1 MSKLTARDVMT
12 KGVIW
17 CRDTDK
23 AKNAARIMESK
34 RVRRLPVIEQEDGR
48 HARSWR
54 HLSRS
59 VAEDGSQ
66 SDQGS
71 FGSSPVRLGSGPNDA
86 RRDTQSEGLPRRS
99 REYFAKKHGITR
111 DQAQRLIKRSHNE
124 AAAKLKAAI
133 VRRAERLL
141 NRPQTEGSYRA
152 AGATPAAADSA
163 YCIPTVSS
171 LRPRQLQPYR

>member
-1 MSKLTARDVMT
+1 
-12 KGVIW
+12 
-17 CRDTDK
+17 
-23 AKNAARIMESK
+23 
-34 RVRRLPVIEQEDGR
+34 
-48 HARSWR
+48 
-54 HLSRS
+54 
-59 VAEDGSQ
+59 
-66 SDQGS
+66 
-71 FGSSPVRLGSGPNDA
+71 VRLGSGPNDA

-111 DQAQRLIKRSHNE
+111 DQAQRLIKRSHDE

-141 NRPQTEGSYRA
+141 SRPQTEGSYRA

-171 LRPRQLQPYR
+171 FRPRQLQPYR

>member
-1 MSKLTARDVMT
+1 MVS
-12 KGVIW
+12 
-17 CRDTDK
+17 
-23 AKNAARIMESK
+23 S
-34 RVRRLPVIEQEDGR
+34 RRKQEDGR
-48 HARSWR
+48 HACSWR

-59 VAEDGSQ
+59 IAEDGSQ

-86 RRDTQSEGLPRRS
+86 RRDTQSDGLPRRS

-111 DQAQRLIKRSHNE
+111 DQAQRLIKRSHDE
-124 AAAKLKAAI
+124 AAAKLKAAR

-141 NRPQTEGSYRA
+141 SRPQTEGSYRA

-171 LRPRQLQPYR
+171 FRPRQLQPYR